1 MRNAERFHIFSKY
14 LKKSLSHIYI
24 LEYNNIGIKNY
35 VFVAKVDNMVEQKK
49 YGEILLKL
57 INQTK
62 NEQIKTSE
70 QLIEAL
76 ITELTASSKYS

>member
-1 MRNAERFHIFSKY
+1 
-14 LKKSLSHIYI
+14 
-24 LEYNNIGIKNY
+24 
-35 VFVAKVDNMVEQKK
+35 MVEQKK